1 MTPEAAQK
9 STPEPVG
16 NLSLDIP
23 VGSLEEPKLVKI
35 RKPRKPAEK
44 TAPAPDDQRC
54 CKKSTQWHCPK
65 FRFGATKYCENHQD
79 CVLKDLEGPKKRGR
93 KPSLGTQA
101 AMAANGVP
109 MGAAHMS
116 VLGATAGTALT
127 QMQPSLTTP
136 MQVGQQPMMAAAA
149 AAATTT
155 TAAPSTIS
163 GRPEQPPDASNPG
176 ATAPPTGSLA
186 ETAATI
192 PTPTTQGPVPL
203 AQNVPQNVPPPSP
216 PKNDGIFT
224 SGDLDMPI
232 SMMVT
237 DSGKVNLQ
245 LAMDAQVRMNKN

>member
-1 MTPEAAQK
+1 
-9 STPEPVG
+9 
-16 NLSLDIP
+16 
-23 VGSLEEPKLVKI
+23 
-35 RKPRKPAEK
+35 
-44 TAPAPDDQRC
+44 
-54 CKKSTQWHCPK
+54 
-65 FRFGATKYCENHQD
+65 
-79 CVLKDLEGPKKRGR
+79 
-93 KPSLGTQA
+93 
-101 AMAANGVP
+101 
-109 MGAAHMS
+109 
-116 VLGATAGTALT
+116 
-127 QMQPSLTTP
+127 MQPSLTTP